1 MGSTGRRRESILWP
15 LAVLA
20 LVGGVLAFG
29 ISRERGAARER
40 VANEDAAL
48 AAARAVGRAQKA
60 FHARTGRYGWLEELR
75 EAGLLPPETRIRAG
89 AHGLQ
94 ALSAGYTLDVLLPSG
109 RAVVGEVPLG
119 THAIGPAEPALA
131 SRHFAVVAR
140 PERPGQDG
148 FRIWYLDEEG
158 QVFLS
163 EGVSD
168 VEGLRDNPLPAVRV
182 TRPRKQEEPGLV
194 WRRLDDLDRD

>member
-1 MGSTGRRRESILWP
+1 MGGTGRRRESILWP

-20 LVGGVLAFG
+20 VVGAVLFVVVR
-29 ISRERGAARER
+29 RERGAARER
-40 VANEDAAL
+40 VANEDTAL
-48 AAARAVGRAQKA
+48 ATARTLGRAEQA

-75 EAGLLPPETRIRAG
+75 DAGLLPPDVPTRMA

-94 ALSAGYTLDVLLPSG
+94 ALNAGYMLDVLLPSG

-119 THAIGPAEPALA
+119 THATGPAEPALA

-140 PERPGQDG
+140 PERPGKDG

-158 QVFLS
+158 RVFLS

-168 VEGLRDNPLPAVRV
+168 VEGLRENPLPLARV
-182 TRPRKQEEPGLV
+182 TRPKKQEEPGLV
-194 WRRLDDLDRD
+194 WRRLDELDRD